1 MGTLTYLPYL
11 KVGGALLIVLGLI
24 ALATYI
30 ARKAGLGG
38 NNIRREDRRLS
49 IVEAMTLDPKRRVLL
64 IKCDYT
70 EHLVLLGPNSET
82 VLSGRPPERNVYQSS
97 TMAAPV
103 AANVPGHQPANPADA
118 RAAAAARA
126 AAFAAGGTTA
136 LNKPLGEQPGT
147 WTSRKPASDQ
157 GRREPIIGPVPRE
170 PK

>member
-1 MGTLTYLPYL
+1 MGTLTYLQT
-11 KVGGALLIVLGLI
+11 GGGLLIVLGLI
-24 ALATYI
+24 ALAAFL

-82 VLSGRPPERNVYQSS
+82 VLSGRPPERGVYQSS
-97 TMAAPV
+97 TTNAPV
-103 AANVPGHQPANPADA
+103 AANAPAHPQANPADA
-118 RAAAAARA
+118 KAEAAARA
-126 AAFAAGGTTA
+126 AAFAASGAGT
-136 LNKPLGEQPGT
+136 LNKPPGERPGT
-147 WTSRKPASDQ
+147 WTSRKPSSDQ

>member
-11 KVGGALLIVLGLI
+11 KVGGGLLIVLGLI
-24 ALATYI
+24 ALAAYI

-38 NNIRREDRRLS
+38 NSVRREDRRLS

-82 VLSGRPPERNVYQSS
+82 VLSGRPSERSVYQSS
-97 TMAAPV
+97 T
-103 AANVPGHQPANPADA
+103 ANVPAAGNTPANPPANPVDPKA
-118 RAAAAARA
+118 EAAARA
-126 AAFAAGGTTA
+126 AAFAAGGA
-136 LNKPLGEQPGT
+136 ASPNKPLGNQPGT
-147 WTSRKPASDQ
+147 WTSRKPTSDQ

>member
-1 MGTLTYLPYL
+1 MGTLTYLQT
-11 KVGGALLIVLGLI
+11 GGGLLIVLGLI
-24 ALATYI
+24 ALAAFI

-38 NNIRREDRRLS
+38 RNIRREERRLS

-82 VLSGRPPERNVYQSS
+82 VLSGRPPERGVYQSS
-97 TMAAPV
+97 TTSVPAP
-103 AANVPGHQPANPADA
+103 ANAPANQPANPADT
-118 RAAAAARA
+118 RAEAAARA
-126 AAFAAGGTTA
+126 AAFAAAGA
-136 LNKPLGEQPGT
+136 ASLNKPAGERPGT
-147 WTSRKPASDQ
+147 WASRKPSDQ